1 MPRTL
6 VNLESPYAGDI
17 ERNTLYA
24 RFCMRDS
31 IVNHGESPFASHLL
45 YTQAHIL
52 NEHIPEERALGI
64 ETGLEF
70 ARATEKTVVY
80 TDLGITKGMEQAIK
94 AAEDNGIELEMR
106 KLNSS
111 DWELYF
117 HETLGLKPVPPVR
130 IRDEIPPEPVM
141 PPNQIVKE
149 NANTVV
155 LVMCILITFMV
166 LGAAF
171 LVVYGKGW

>member
-6 VNLESPYAGDI
+6 VNLESPYAGNI

-70 ARATEKTVVY
+70 TRATEKTVVY

-106 KLNSS
+106 KLSNS

-117 HETLGLKPVPPVR
+117 HESLGLKPVPPVR
-130 IRDEIPPEPVM
+130 IRDEVERPPEPVM
-141 PPNQIVKE
+141 PPNRIENMSATMFVICTLIVISMGIG
-149 NANTVV
+149 AV
-155 LVMCILITFMV
+155 LALS
-166 LGAAF
+166 
-171 LVVYGKGW
+171 

>member
-6 VNLESPYAGDI
+6 VNLESPYAGNI

-70 ARATEKTVVY
+70 TRATEKTVVY

-106 KLNSS
+106 KLSNS

-117 HETLGLKPVPPVR
+117 HESLGLKPVPPVR
-130 IRDEIPPEPVM
+130 IRDEVERPPEPVM
-141 PPNQIVKE
+141 PPNRIIQEDVS
-149 NANTVV
+149 ATVF
-155 LVMCILITFMV
+155 VMCALIVIFV
-166 LGAAF
+166 GIGAGLA
-171 LVVYGKGW
+171 LS

>member
-45 YTQAHIL
+45 YTQPHIL
-52 NEHIPEERALGI
+52 REHLPEERALGI

-70 ARATEKTVVY
+70 TRATEKTVVY

-106 KLNSS
+106 KLSNS

-117 HETLGLKPVPPVR
+117 HETLNLKT
-130 IRDEIPPEPVM
+130 EIPPPPEC
-141 PPNQIVKE
+141 PPNSVVKE
-149 NANTVV
+149 DITIRH
-155 LVMCILITFMV
+155 LDWILPALMIIIFVGV
-166 LGAAF
+166 LGLNLGMF
-171 LVVYGKGW
+171 G